1 MILITGISIIT
12 AICVHGS
19 SIYGS
24 DVSQSLLRC
33 IHYCAA
39 FLIAYYSVRWF
50 GKDTVRLIVISGLI
64 SYATVFIQYIQRA
77 GLKGLIFFQHVV
89 NGVGLEVH
97 DLTYCMGLFFI
108 YYLLS
113 DEYSKSYKIKAL
125 IPISIAIIYGNKRSL
140 FLGLAISILIY
151 VLLNRFES
159 QSLQLLWIV
168 FGIYIVG
175 AFIFLWLVKSGVFA
189 TILTY
194 FNIPDMARLRIW
206 NYFSD
211 SYTLTPGYWGRGI
224 AYTDNRMV
232 LRETMQS
239 LDITNKIP
247 IHNDIL
253 RIYIGWGFIPF
264 LYYLVNFFLLQIRW
278 FRKQGDNNNGWQ
290 YFAIASCVYFI
301 NFFDNM
307 ITSVSFAEIFGEY
320 ATMLWN
326 KMFRCSI
333 IGKSD
338 LFDVT
343 LKIGEDELWMVDV
356 LKKANNIMLIGT
368 PLYYYRSR
376 AEGASKG
383 QVFSEAK
390 MTDYESQKKVLKSI
404 NEYGSEALT
413 LYAQQRLYYTG
424 QDIMKLAYYGGYF
437 DVYEMIDHEI
447 NEARKVWFDH
457 HSNKLGKIRRRLVEV
472 MMRKRVPGRFI
483 KIFDK

>member
-1 MILITGISIIT
+1 MKIRTISIKKAVYVIYMMFVLNVTYSVFNTAYAYNFAILFALFGVALYAIPMLVRGKIERKLVRGIVAFLLPMILITGISIIT

-33 IHYCAA
+33 IQYCAA

-189 TILTY
+189 MILTY

-264 LYYLVNFFLLQIRW
+264 LYYLANFFLLQIRW

-307 ITSVSFAEIFGEY
+307 ITSVSFNICFFVIWLLLTKEKGNIDIGQGKEIY
-320 ATMLWN
+320 
-326 KMFRCSI
+326 
-333 IGKSD
+333 
-338 LFDVT
+338 
-343 LKIGEDELWMVDV
+343 
-356 LKKANNIMLIGT
+356 
-368 PLYYYRSR
+368 
-376 AEGASKG
+376 G
-383 QVFSEAK
+383 Q
-390 MTDYESQKKVLKSI
+390 
-404 NEYGSEALT
+404 
-413 LYAQQRLYYTG
+413 
-424 QDIMKLAYYGGYF
+424 
-437 DVYEMIDHEI
+437 
-447 NEARKVWFDH
+447 
-457 HSNKLGKIRRRLVEV
+457 
-472 MMRKRVPGRFI
+472 
-483 KIFDK
+483 

>member
-1 MILITGISIIT
+1 MKIRTISIKKAVYVIYMMFVLNVTYSVFNTAYAYNFAILFALFGVALYAIPMLVRGKIERKLVRGIVAFLLPMILITGISIIT

-307 ITSVSFAEIFGEY
+307 ITSVSFNICFFVIWLLLTKEKGNIDIGQGREIY
-320 ATMLWN
+320 
-326 KMFRCSI
+326 
-333 IGKSD
+333 
-338 LFDVT
+338 
-343 LKIGEDELWMVDV
+343 
-356 LKKANNIMLIGT
+356 
-368 PLYYYRSR
+368 
-376 AEGASKG
+376 G
-383 QVFSEAK
+383 Q
-390 MTDYESQKKVLKSI
+390 
-404 NEYGSEALT
+404 
-413 LYAQQRLYYTG
+413 
-424 QDIMKLAYYGGYF
+424 
-437 DVYEMIDHEI
+437 
-447 NEARKVWFDH
+447 
-457 HSNKLGKIRRRLVEV
+457 
-472 MMRKRVPGRFI
+472 
-483 KIFDK
+483 

>member
-1 MILITGISIIT
+1 MKIRTISIKKAVYVIYMMFVLNVTYSVFNTAYAYNFAILFALFGVALYAIPMLVRGKIERKLVRGIVAFLLPMILITGISIIT

-64 SYATVFIQYIQRA
+64 SYATVFIQYIQRV
-77 GLKGLIFFQHVV
+77 GLKGVIFFQHVV

-140 FLGLAISILIY
+140 FIGLAISILIY

-189 TILTY
+189 MILTY

-264 LYYLVNFFLLQIRW
+264 LYYLANFFLLQIRW

-307 ITSVSFAEIFGEY
+307 ITSVIFNICFFVIWLLLTKEKGNIDIGQGREIY
-320 ATMLWN
+320 
-326 KMFRCSI
+326 
-333 IGKSD
+333 
-338 LFDVT
+338 
-343 LKIGEDELWMVDV
+343 
-356 LKKANNIMLIGT
+356 
-368 PLYYYRSR
+368 
-376 AEGASKG
+376 G
-383 QVFSEAK
+383 Q
-390 MTDYESQKKVLKSI
+390 
-404 NEYGSEALT
+404 
-413 LYAQQRLYYTG
+413 
-424 QDIMKLAYYGGYF
+424 
-437 DVYEMIDHEI
+437 
-447 NEARKVWFDH
+447 
-457 HSNKLGKIRRRLVEV
+457 
-472 MMRKRVPGRFI
+472 
-483 KIFDK
+483 

>member
-1 MILITGISIIT
+1 MKIRTISIKKAVYVIYMMFVLNVTYSVFNTAYAYNFAILFALFGVALYAIPMLVRGKIERKLVRGIVAFLLPMILITGISIIT

-64 SYATVFIQYIQRA
+64 SYATVFVQYIQRA

-307 ITSVSFAEIFGEY
+307 ITSVSFNICFFVIWLLLTKEKGNIDIGQGREIY
-320 ATMLWN
+320 
-326 KMFRCSI
+326 
-333 IGKSD
+333 
-338 LFDVT
+338 
-343 LKIGEDELWMVDV
+343 
-356 LKKANNIMLIGT
+356 
-368 PLYYYRSR
+368 
-376 AEGASKG
+376 G
-383 QVFSEAK
+383 Q
-390 MTDYESQKKVLKSI
+390 
-404 NEYGSEALT
+404 
-413 LYAQQRLYYTG
+413 
-424 QDIMKLAYYGGYF
+424 
-437 DVYEMIDHEI
+437 
-447 NEARKVWFDH
+447 
-457 HSNKLGKIRRRLVEV
+457 
-472 MMRKRVPGRFI
+472 
-483 KIFDK
+483 

>member
-1 MILITGISIIT
+1 MKIRTISIKKAVYVIYMMFVLNVTYSVFNTAYAYNFAILFALFGVALYAIPMLVRGKIERKLVRGIVAFLLPMILITGISIIT

-64 SYATVFIQYIQRA
+64 SYATVFVQYIQRA

-264 LYYLVNFFLLQIRW
+264 LYYLVNFLLQIRW

-307 ITSVSFAEIFGEY
+307 ITSVSFNICFFVIWLLLTKEKGNIDIGQGREIY
-320 ATMLWN
+320 
-326 KMFRCSI
+326 
-333 IGKSD
+333 
-338 LFDVT
+338 
-343 LKIGEDELWMVDV
+343 
-356 LKKANNIMLIGT
+356 
-368 PLYYYRSR
+368 
-376 AEGASKG
+376 G
-383 QVFSEAK
+383 Q
-390 MTDYESQKKVLKSI
+390 
-404 NEYGSEALT
+404 
-413 LYAQQRLYYTG
+413 
-424 QDIMKLAYYGGYF
+424 
-437 DVYEMIDHEI
+437 
-447 NEARKVWFDH
+447 
-457 HSNKLGKIRRRLVEV
+457 
-472 MMRKRVPGRFI
+472 
-483 KIFDK
+483 

>member
-1 MILITGISIIT
+1 MKIRTISIKKAVYVIYMMFVLNVTYSVFNTAYAYNFAILFALFGVALYAIPMLVRGKIERKLVRGIVAFLLPMILITGISIIT

-64 SYATVFIQYIQRA
+64 SYATVFIQYIQRV
-77 GLKGLIFFQHVV
+77 GLKGVIFFQHVV

-140 FLGLAISILIY
+140 FIGLAISILIY

-189 TILTY
+189 MILTY

-264 LYYLVNFFLLQIRW
+264 LYYLANFFLLQIRW

-307 ITSVSFAEIFGEY
+307 ITSVSFNICFFVIWLLLTKEKGNIDIGQGREIY
-320 ATMLWN
+320 
-326 KMFRCSI
+326 
-333 IGKSD
+333 
-338 LFDVT
+338 
-343 LKIGEDELWMVDV
+343 
-356 LKKANNIMLIGT
+356 
-368 PLYYYRSR
+368 
-376 AEGASKG
+376 G
-383 QVFSEAK
+383 Q
-390 MTDYESQKKVLKSI
+390 
-404 NEYGSEALT
+404 
-413 LYAQQRLYYTG
+413 
-424 QDIMKLAYYGGYF
+424 
-437 DVYEMIDHEI
+437 
-447 NEARKVWFDH
+447 
-457 HSNKLGKIRRRLVEV
+457 
-472 MMRKRVPGRFI
+472 
-483 KIFDK
+483 

>member
-1 MILITGISIIT
+1 MKIRTISIKKAVYVIYMMFVLNVTYSVFNTAYAYNFAILFALFGVALYAIPMLVRGKIERKLVRGIVAFLLPMILITGISIIT

-189 TILTY
+189 MILTY

-307 ITSVSFAEIFGEY
+307 ITSVSFNICFFVIWLLLTKEKGNIDIGQGREIY
-320 ATMLWN
+320 
-326 KMFRCSI
+326 
-333 IGKSD
+333 
-338 LFDVT
+338 
-343 LKIGEDELWMVDV
+343 
-356 LKKANNIMLIGT
+356 
-368 PLYYYRSR
+368 
-376 AEGASKG
+376 G
-383 QVFSEAK
+383 Q
-390 MTDYESQKKVLKSI
+390 
-404 NEYGSEALT
+404 
-413 LYAQQRLYYTG
+413 
-424 QDIMKLAYYGGYF
+424 
-437 DVYEMIDHEI
+437 
-447 NEARKVWFDH
+447 
-457 HSNKLGKIRRRLVEV
+457 
-472 MMRKRVPGRFI
+472 
-483 KIFDK
+483 

>member
-1 MILITGISIIT
+1 MMFVLNVTYSVFNTAYAYNFAILFALFGVALYAIPMLVRGKIERKLVRGIVALLLPMILITGISIIT

-189 TILTY
+189 MILTY

-307 ITSVSFAEIFGEY
+307 ITSVSFNICFFVIWLLLTKEKGNIDIGQGREIY
-320 ATMLWN
+320 
-326 KMFRCSI
+326 
-333 IGKSD
+333 
-338 LFDVT
+338 
-343 LKIGEDELWMVDV
+343 
-356 LKKANNIMLIGT
+356 
-368 PLYYYRSR
+368 
-376 AEGASKG
+376 G
-383 QVFSEAK
+383 Q
-390 MTDYESQKKVLKSI
+390 
-404 NEYGSEALT
+404 
-413 LYAQQRLYYTG
+413 
-424 QDIMKLAYYGGYF
+424 
-437 DVYEMIDHEI
+437 
-447 NEARKVWFDH
+447 
-457 HSNKLGKIRRRLVEV
+457 
-472 MMRKRVPGRFI
+472 
-483 KIFDK
+483 

>member
-1 MILITGISIIT
+1 MMFVLNVTYSVFNTAYAYNFAILFALFGVALYAIPMLVRGKIERKLVRGIVAFLLPMILITGISIIT

-189 TILTY
+189 MILTY

-307 ITSVSFAEIFGEY
+307 ITSVSFNICFFVIWLLLTKEKGNIDIGQGREIY
-320 ATMLWN
+320 
-326 KMFRCSI
+326 
-333 IGKSD
+333 
-338 LFDVT
+338 
-343 LKIGEDELWMVDV
+343 
-356 LKKANNIMLIGT
+356 
-368 PLYYYRSR
+368 
-376 AEGASKG
+376 G
-383 QVFSEAK
+383 Q
-390 MTDYESQKKVLKSI
+390 
-404 NEYGSEALT
+404 
-413 LYAQQRLYYTG
+413 
-424 QDIMKLAYYGGYF
+424 
-437 DVYEMIDHEI
+437 
-447 NEARKVWFDH
+447 
-457 HSNKLGKIRRRLVEV
+457 
-472 MMRKRVPGRFI
+472 
-483 KIFDK
+483 

>member
-1 MILITGISIIT
+1 MKIRTISIKKAVYVVYMMFVLNVTYSIFNTAYAYNFAILFALFGVALYAIPMLVRGKIERKLVRGIVAFLLPMILITGISIIT

-77 GLKGLIFFQHVV
+77 GFKGLIFFQHVV

-97 DLTYCMGLFFI
+97 DLTYCMGLIFI

-307 ITSVSFAEIFGEY
+307 ITSVSFNICFFVIWLLLTKEKGNIDIGQGREIY
-320 ATMLWN
+320 
-326 KMFRCSI
+326 
-333 IGKSD
+333 
-338 LFDVT
+338 
-343 LKIGEDELWMVDV
+343 
-356 LKKANNIMLIGT
+356 
-368 PLYYYRSR
+368 
-376 AEGASKG
+376 G
-383 QVFSEAK
+383 Q
-390 MTDYESQKKVLKSI
+390 
-404 NEYGSEALT
+404 
-413 LYAQQRLYYTG
+413 
-424 QDIMKLAYYGGYF
+424 
-437 DVYEMIDHEI
+437 
-447 NEARKVWFDH
+447 
-457 HSNKLGKIRRRLVEV
+457 
-472 MMRKRVPGRFI
+472 
-483 KIFDK
+483 

>member
-1 MILITGISIIT
+1 MKIRTISIKKAVYVIYMMFVLNVTYSVFNTAYAYNFAILFALFGVALYAIPMLVRGKIERKLVRGIVALLLPMILITGISIIT

-189 TILTY
+189 MILTY

-307 ITSVSFAEIFGEY
+307 ITSVSFNICFFVIWLLLTKEKGNIDIGQGREIY
-320 ATMLWN
+320 
-326 KMFRCSI
+326 
-333 IGKSD
+333 
-338 LFDVT
+338 
-343 LKIGEDELWMVDV
+343 
-356 LKKANNIMLIGT
+356 
-368 PLYYYRSR
+368 
-376 AEGASKG
+376 G
-383 QVFSEAK
+383 Q
-390 MTDYESQKKVLKSI
+390 
-404 NEYGSEALT
+404 
-413 LYAQQRLYYTG
+413 
-424 QDIMKLAYYGGYF
+424 
-437 DVYEMIDHEI
+437 
-447 NEARKVWFDH
+447 
-457 HSNKLGKIRRRLVEV
+457 
-472 MMRKRVPGRFI
+472 
-483 KIFDK
+483 

>member
-1 MILITGISIIT
+1 MKIRTLSIKKAVYVVYMMFVLNVTYSIFNTAYAYNFAILFALFGVALYAIPMLVRGKIERKLARGIVAFLLPMILITGISIIT
-12 AICVHGS
+12 AVCVHGS

-140 FLGLAISILIY
+140 FLGLVISILIY

-278 FRKQGDNNNGWQ
+278 FRKQGNNNNGWQ

-307 ITSVSFAEIFGEY
+307 ITSVSFNICFFVIWLLLTKEKGNIDIGRGREI
-320 ATMLWN
+320 
-326 KMFRCSI
+326 
-333 IGKSD
+333 
-338 LFDVT
+338 
-343 LKIGEDELWMVDV
+343 
-356 LKKANNIMLIGT
+356 
-368 PLYYYRSR
+368 
-376 AEGASKG
+376 
-383 QVFSEAK
+383 
-390 MTDYESQKKVLKSI
+390 YEQ
-404 NEYGSEALT
+404 
-413 LYAQQRLYYTG
+413 
-424 QDIMKLAYYGGYF
+424 
-437 DVYEMIDHEI
+437 
-447 NEARKVWFDH
+447 
-457 HSNKLGKIRRRLVEV
+457 
-472 MMRKRVPGRFI
+472 
-483 KIFDK
+483 

>member
-1 MILITGISIIT
+1 MKIRTISIKKAVYVVYMMFVLNVTYSVFNTAYAYNFAILFALFGVALYAIPMLVRGKIERKLARGIVAFLLPMILITGISIIT
-12 AICVHGS
+12 AVCVHGT

-77 GLKGLIFFQHVV
+77 GLKGLVFFQHVV

-97 DLTYCMGLFFI
+97 DLTYCMGLVFI

-113 DEYSKSYKIKAL
+113 DEYSNSYKIKAL

-278 FRKQGDNNNGWQ
+278 FRKQGNNNNGWQ

-307 ITSVSFAEIFGEY
+307 ITSVSFNICFFVIWLLLTKEKGDIDIGRGREIY
-320 ATMLWN
+320 
-326 KMFRCSI
+326 
-333 IGKSD
+333 
-338 LFDVT
+338 
-343 LKIGEDELWMVDV
+343 
-356 LKKANNIMLIGT
+356 
-368 PLYYYRSR
+368 
-376 AEGASKG
+376 G
-383 QVFSEAK
+383 Q
-390 MTDYESQKKVLKSI
+390 
-404 NEYGSEALT
+404 
-413 LYAQQRLYYTG
+413 
-424 QDIMKLAYYGGYF
+424 
-437 DVYEMIDHEI
+437 
-447 NEARKVWFDH
+447 
-457 HSNKLGKIRRRLVEV
+457 
-472 MMRKRVPGRFI
+472 
-483 KIFDK
+483 